1 MAGLQNNFSNAT
13 IALMA
18 QRVCK
23 YFLSAEGCWK
33 GERCPFAHPQLNH
46 PVDDDQEVIRCEVCK
61 VNVPK
66 VNLEAHEKGRKHRQ
80 LAFKYV
86 EEPDEAGTT
95 MFEQKAPKSA
105 TLKFDHATDNFGPF
119 PDEVLLYIFSLL
131 PFRDLLCLSVVNS
144 RWHRILQDAGLWR

>member
-1 MAGLQNNFSNAT
+1 MS
-13 IALMA
+13 
-18 QRVCK
+18 
-23 YFLSAEGCWK
+23 
-33 GERCPFAHPQLNH
+33 
-46 PVDDDQEVIRCEVCK
+46 
-61 VNVPK
+61 VPK